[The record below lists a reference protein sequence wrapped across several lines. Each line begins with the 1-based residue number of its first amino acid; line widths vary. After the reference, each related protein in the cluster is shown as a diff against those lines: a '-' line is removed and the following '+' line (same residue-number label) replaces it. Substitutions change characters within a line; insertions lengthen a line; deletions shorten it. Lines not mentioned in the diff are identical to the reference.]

1 MAEILK
7 TLSAEQF
14 LLLSKTYSKCLSLTL
29 AQWGNLILLFTTQ
42 WCFAYPVLFFVYQTV
57 SEDFIYMNLFYYVIL

>member
-7 TLSAEQF
+7 TLSAEQL

-29 AQWGNLILLFTTQ
+29 AQWGNLILFFDFIKIL
-42 WCFAYPVLFFVYQTV
+42 FVYLGILT
-57 SEDFIYMNLFYYVIL
+57 IHLFCFPKHFTLPFL